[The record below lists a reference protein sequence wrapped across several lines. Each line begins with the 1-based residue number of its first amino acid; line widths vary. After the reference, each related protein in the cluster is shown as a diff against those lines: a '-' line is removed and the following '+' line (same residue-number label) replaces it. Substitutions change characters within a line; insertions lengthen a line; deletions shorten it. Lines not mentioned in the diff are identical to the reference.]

1 MTEYIAQP
9 QVEEPQ
15 AVVGVLAQFD
25 GVEPLKKAAANIRD
39 AGFRRWDVHSP
50 FPVHGIERA
59 MGMRRTPL
67 PWLVLLAGCGGAVV
81 ALLLQWWTNGFDYP
95 IVTSGKPL
103 FSLPANIPITFELIV
118 LFSGLV
124 AFGGTLVLNLLP
136 HFNHPVFRSERF
148 RRATTD
154 GFFISIEAADAKFDE
169 AAVRTLLESAGATA
183 VEVLQDTT
191 AKPKF
196 PTWLYKAGIVA
207 VVLGLLPPVLVAW
220 YRATPKSLPRI
231 HIIPDMDFQEKY
243 TPQAASP
250 LPAFADGSAARP
262 PVPGTVYRG
271 GLEDEH
277 FDLGRVG
284 GKPATMFPMP
294 VTDELMQ
301 RGQQRFG
308 IFCATCHGLAGEG
321 GETGLTSLRAGKR
334 KELDWVLPASLLTSG
349 LRDQPVGQIFDTM
362 TNGLRKM
369 PALGPQIP
377 PQDRWAIILYL
388 RALQRSQNAA
398 LDDVPEEMRDK
409 LR

>member
-1 MTEYIAQP
+1 MTDHAAQP
-9 QVEEPQ
+9 PEVEPPQ
-15 AVVGVLAQFD
+15 AVVGMLAEFD
-25 GVEPLKKAAANIRD
+25 GPEPLKAAAAKVRD

-81 ALLLQWWTNGFDYP
+81 ALLLQWWTNAFNYP
-95 IVTSGKPL
+95 IVTSGKPY

-136 HFNHPVFRSERF
+136 HFNHPLFRSQRF
-148 RRATTD
+148 RRVTTD

-169 AAVRTLLESAGATA
+169 AAARALLEAAGATA
-183 VEVLQDTT
+183 VEVLRDAA

-207 VVLGLLPPVLVAW
+207 VVLGLLPPVAVAW
-220 YRATPKSLPRI
+220 YRAGPKSLPRI
-231 HIIPDMDFQEKY
+231 NIVPDMDFQEKY
-243 TPQAASP
+243 TPQAPSP
-250 LPAFADGSAARP
+250 LFDDGAAARP
-262 PVPGTVYRG
+262 PVPGAVYG
-271 GLEDEH
+271 DGLEDEH

-284 GKPATMFPMP
+284 GKPATTFPMP
-294 VTDELMQ
+294 VTDELMR

-308 IFCATCHGLAGEG
+308 IFCATCHGLGGEG
-321 GETGLTSLRAGKR
+321 GETGITSLRAGRR
-334 KELDWVLPASLLTSG
+334 KETDWVLPAALVSSG
-349 LRDQPVGQIFDTM
+349 IRDQPVGQIFDTI
-362 TNGLRKM
+362 THGLRKM

-377 PQDRWAIILYL
+377 PRDRWAIILYL
-388 RALQRSQNAA
+388 RALQRSQNAS
-398 LDDVPEEMRDK
+398 LDDVPENMRDQ